1 MTNLSVFDFPSGQVR
16 VVIIDSQPWFVAK
29 DVLKAM
35 GSKSRTNDVKAMVEE
50 DLGDGYDSIVP
61 LKTAGGIQQTLVL
74 SEPALTIVVSRSRT
88 ELGKQFNRWIH
99 AEVLPSIRKTGSYGL
114 KGNKKAIAR
123 SEGKEHRT
131 ELEDAIKAY
140 IEAHPEL
147 SDNAKRWMYKNAT
160 DTIYRQVYAATAAKL
175 VEALGCDRHHLRD
188 QLSFK
193 ELAALTSIEGTA
205 ARLIEQLDMYPVDAI
220 VEAVERTLLV
230 GKFKE
235 MHSQPALK
243 EGK

>member
-1 MTNLSVFDFPSGQVR
+1 MTNLSVFDFEGYEIRWVDEKP
-16 VVIIDSQPWFVAK
+16 VA
-29 DVLKAM
+29 
-35 GSKSRTNDVKAMVEE
+35 NDVA
-50 DLGDGYDSIVP
+50 
-61 LKTAGGIQQTLVL
+61 QTLGFKDPANAVNRLVKTKNKSVCKIQTVDGKRRDVTVL
-74 SEPALTIVVSRSRT
+74 EEAGIYQLIFSSKLKSAEKFQDWVF
-88 ELGKQFNRWIH
+88 E
-99 AEVLPSIRKTGSYGL
+99 EVLPSIRKTGSYGL

-175 VEALGCDRHHLRD
+175 VEALGCDCHHLRD

-205 ARLIEQLDMYPVDAI
+205 ARLIEQLDMHPVDAI

>member
-1 MTNLSVFDFPSGQVR
+1 MTNLSVFDFEGYEIRWVDEKPVANDIAAALGYTDPAKAVSIKV
-16 VVIIDSQPWFVAK
+16 SQKNKGVTVLVTPGGKQKVA
-29 DVLKAM
+29 VLEEAGIYQLIF
-35 GSKSRTNDVKAMVEE
+35 GSK
-50 DLGDGYDSIVP
+50 
-61 LKTAGGIQQTLVL
+61 LKSAEKFQDWVF
-74 SEPALTIVVSRSRT
+74 E
-88 ELGKQFNRWIH
+88 
-99 AEVLPSIRKTGSYGL
+99 EVLPSIRKTGSYGL

-205 ARLIEQLDMYPVDAI
+205 ARLIEQLDMHPVDAI